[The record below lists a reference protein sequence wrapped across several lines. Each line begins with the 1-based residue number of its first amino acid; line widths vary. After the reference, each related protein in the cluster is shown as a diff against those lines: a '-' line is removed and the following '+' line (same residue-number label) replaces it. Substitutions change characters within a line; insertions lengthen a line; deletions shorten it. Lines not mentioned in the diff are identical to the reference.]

1 MTTRKLPTE
10 QEVQGYMKS
19 LSNWGRWGDDDE
31 IGTLNLITEAK
42 KAEAGALVKEGVS
55 VSCSRLIVPEIA
67 PDLGAFRIPPVHYM
81 IGSGEAAPEKGSG
94 GASDFLALYY
104 HGVTITHLDSIC
116 HQFWDGQMY
125 NGRPADSVGVQK
137 KAAEGGI
144 ELVKDGVVTRGVLL
158 DIAKLKGKDWL
169 EAGEPVFPEDLD
181 AAEAAQGVKVTEGD
195 ALIVRLGWYKRRQEA
210 GPLDTPDRPGLHAA
224 CLPWLK
230 ERGVSLLVADASQDV
245 SPSGY
250 TNPGGP
256 IHVVGIVFM
265 GLWLIDAANCEQLTE
280 MCQKL
285 GRWDFMFLV
294 APLRWDKATGSP
306 VNPLAIF

>member
-1 MTTRKLPTE
+1 
-10 QEVQGYMKS
+10 
-19 LSNWGRWGDDDE
+19 
-31 IGTLNLITEAK
+31 
-42 KAEAGALVKEGVS
+42 
-55 VSCSRLIVPEIA
+55 
-67 PDLGAFRIPPVHYM
+67 
-81 IGSGEAAPEKGSG
+81 
-94 GASDFLALYY
+94 
-104 HGVTITHLDSIC
+104 
-116 HQFWDGQMY
+116 MY

-137 KAAEGGI
+137 KASEGGI

-158 DIAKLKGKDWL
+158 DIAKLKGVDWL
-169 EAGEPVFPEDLD
+169 EAGEPVFPEDLE

-195 ALIVRLGWYKRRQEA
+195 ALVVRLGWYKRRQEA